1 MKFLNK
7 YSKFFESSQSKKIRQ
22 YIGYSVVLEWYK
34 ENKEKIAKL
43 LDVNAS
49 ELADEDTLMKQSYDL
64 VNSVIN
70 TQTSGNT
77 GIPGTDIP
85 GFEEFKKIENNLIHD
100 ILHNLFNVKYK
111 EFNKSLSDIQ
121 FTESEIIEE
130 IECLAIEESFMKY
143 MNINYPKTD
152 FINANINQLASYL
165 MMSILKND
173 PERIQKILDG
183 EEQPYLEVYGK
194 KYPVKGTAFEY
205 FFDLFKN
212 KDADRSFKIKNADD
226 LKDYMIDLINI
237 GKGIGDTSGDRAN
250 YPNSEYYGLMS
261 WYDSPSKN
269 KINWIKNNFE
279 DLSRNDFSDSVTE
292 WILLDN
298 SDYKIKKWKFD
309 YVIIGSGENV
319 FKYEPNDKEE
329 RKIYLE
335 LLSILTKLGFD
346 ENTIKNTKS
355 SMLQV
360 FLNDIKWQT
369 REIKVEYLNKETNK
383 KYRGYINIDN
393 IPNYLTSQLKLE
405 SLDFR
410 EEKFKNREELEAIP
424 IRPRFI
430 DMEKAFVKDFDTWF
444 EYLENLVGEN
454 IIWETD
460 DYKCIGIKKIE
471 EEIEN
476 EEGDYETKFKYEIMS
491 SEEFEDAN
499 RDYYNE
505 NSNEYYPDDY
515 KFIDYDVYE
524 EMSFR
529 EVTKKL
535 FLDDDSVS
543 IMRRNFRLG
552 DIIKNNTNLGNI
564 DKYDTGDDNL
574 TKKIKTKNPKHTYID
589 FHGENDPEKS
599 ISKAILTDNGKKLKE
614 LLDNFRGYVI
624 TNFKRIKEDFKKNK
638 AKFAPH
644 IETFKK
650 LNINELNII
659 NNFDFTSSL
668 EINLSI
674 IYRYDKSI
682 QPVFD
687 ETSNKHGILCNFYK
701 DFDKIKELTKLID
714 NIEDINYLKNFV
726 NISGNVKTT
735 KDYFDLKKIITSIS
749 KKNIF
754 KWKSPIIEIY
764 SDPYKTLND
773 DLINIIKDSYKENI
787 IISNIKPTIDKI
799 IKQVYPNIRTKNI
812 EVLDFSDYKLKFRI
826 TIDI

>member
-1 MKFLNK
+1 MKFLNN

-22 YIGYSVVLEWYK
+22 YIGYSVVLKWYT

-70 TQTSGNT
+70 TQKSGNT

-111 EFNKSLSDIQ
+111 EFNKSLSDIE

-130 IECLAIEESFMKY
+130 IEVLAIEESFMKY

-173 PERIQKILDG
+173 PERIQKILD
-183 EEQPYLEVYGK
+183 EKEQPYLEVYGK

-250 YPNSEYYGLMS
+250 YPNGEHYGLMG

-269 KINWIKNNFE
+269 KINWVKNNFE

-298 SDYKIKKWKFD
+298 SDYKMKNWKFD
-309 YVIIGSGENV
+309 YVVIGSGENV

-515 KFIDYDVYE
+515 EFIDYDVYE

-535 FLDDDSVS
+535 FLNDDSVS

-552 DIIKNNTNLGNI
+552 DIIKNNLSIG
-564 DKYDTGDDNL
+564 NL
-574 TKKIKTKNPKHTYID
+574 TGYGVDTEVIKTKNPNHNYLD
-589 FHGENDPEKS
+589 FKGNSDTERS
-599 ISKAILTDNGKKLKE
+599 ISKEILTSNGKKLME
-614 LLDNFRGYVI
+614 ILNNFRGYVI
-624 TNFKRIKEDFKKNK
+624 KNFAEIKDEFKKNK
-638 AKFAPH
+638 SKFSKED
-644 IETFKK
+644 IQTFKK
-650 LNINELNII
+650 IDL
-659 NNFDFTSSL
+659 S
-668 EINLSI
+668 NL
-674 IYRYDKSI
+674 
-682 QPVFD
+682 
-687 ETSNKHGILCNFYK
+687 
-701 DFDKIKELTKLID
+701 KLINDIGTEDLKLNFRVYLNNGRISLFDGNAISLYNFFKNYD
-714 NIEDINYLKNFV
+714 NYKKIADLIQTENDINYLKNFV
-726 NISGNVKTT
+726 NLQGSIKTT
-735 KDYFDLKKIITSIS
+735 KDYYDFKKLVNLVSKKDIFKYKNLIDMLTPLIEVTNTYIDKELLKEINDLYDKKSIRGSVGLEEPEVKEIVIKLLKPYLKK
-749 KKNIF
+749 
-754 KWKSPIIEIY
+754 WKEIKI
-764 SDPYKTLND
+764 DEFNAF
-773 DLINIIKDSYKENI
+773 
-787 IISNIKPTIDKI
+787 NIKFE
-799 IKQVYPNIRTKNI
+799 VY
-812 EVLDFSDYKLKFRI
+812 L
-826 TIDI
+826 